1 MSETLI
7 KVEHVRKT
15 YRDYRS
21 NFQKLRHMVILSS
34 AGEKNRILQDISFEI
49 KKGEKVAIFGPPS
62 SGKSTIMR
70 IVAGIIKP
78 ESGTVEV
85 KGTPK
90 LIFDHRMGFELSLS
104 GRDNYEMRARIEG
117 WSKEKIK
124 EREERVFKFAA
135 LTDLIDVPLR
145 SYPKGGPTR
154 LGYAIST
161 DDDPEFLLFDERMA
175 FGNVRINRKFLSRFK
190 RVTGNP
196 DMTLLMT
203 ANEPNIAVHLCER
216 GIVIME
222 GKVVF
227 DGPCAEAR
235 KYLKEQ
241 SGGKR
246 KKKKEDV
253 ESDGED
259 QEALDLEPEDDDMD
273 EMQ

>member
-15 YRDYRS
+15 YRDYKS

-49 KKGEKVAIFGPPS
+49 KKGEKVAIFTPPR

-70 IVAGIIKP
+70 IIAGIIKP

-85 KGTPK
+85 KETPT
-90 LIFDHRMGFELSLS
+90 LIFDHRMGFEASLS

-124 EREERVFKFAA
+124 EREEAIFKFTV
-135 LTDLIDVPLR
+135 LSDLIDAPMR
-145 SYPKGGPTR
+145 TYPKGGPTR
-154 LGYAIST
+154 LGFAIST

-175 FGNVRINRKFLSRFK
+175 FGSVKINRKYLKRLKRFTK
-190 RVTGNP
+190 NP
-196 DMTLLMT
+196 EMTFVMA
-203 ANEPNIAVHLCER
+203 ANEPAVAVKLCER
-216 GIVIME
+216 GIVIIE

-235 KYLKEQ
+235 SYLKEHLA
-241 SGGKR
+241 SD
-246 KKKKEDV
+246 KKKKNNV
-253 ESDGED
+253 ENDGED
-259 QEALDLEPEDDDMD
+259 QDNMDLEPEYDDMD